1 MIDLVTVVYRLEM
14 PFLELQAKSIET
26 YFEDNFVNSIIVV
39 VNDDDSVCDLIDK
52 SWWGKYKHLV
62 IIIPY
67 SIYKYECRIN
77 GWENQQL
84 CKLLSVS
91 RCLMPWAMVLDAKTL
106 FIKHCTPQL
115 MFTGD
120 KFNSLPLAISLFP
133 EFIPAKESI
142 QKMFGISFDKTIGPG
157 GVPFMMHTDTV
168 RDMIRHIE
176 SIVEADFIDFF
187 QTKCR
192 YPDLITEFYLYSGYV
207 TYKYGNILE
216 LYSGDQNWDCV
227 NLADWQIDQ
236 FDDVYKKMT
245 LVKTLTIS
253 IQAQAWNLLSQQQK
267 SLYLELLE
275 FKKVINNTEHTLD
288 KLNTVVI
295 N

>member
-26 YFEDNFVNSIIVV
+26 YFEDNFINSITVV
-39 VNDDDSVCDLIDK
+39 VNDDDSVCELINK

-62 IIIPY
+62 AIIPY
-67 SIYKYECRIN
+67 SVYRYTCRIN

-84 CKLLSVS
+84 CKLLSAS
-91 RCLMPWAMVLDAKTL
+91 RCTMPWAMILDAKTL
-106 FIKHCTPQL
+106 FVKPCTPQL

-120 KFNSLPLAISLFP
+120 KFNSHSIEIFP
-133 EFIPAKESI
+133 QFTEAKESI
-142 QKMFGISFDKTIGPG
+142 QKIFGISFNETVGPG

-168 RDMIRHIE
+168 RDMIKYIE
-176 SIVEADFIDFF
+176 TTFETTFDDFF

-207 TYKYGNILE
+207 THKYGNILE
-216 LYSGDQNWDCV
+216 LYSGQQNWECA
-227 NLADWQIDQ
+227 NLADWQIDR
-236 FDDVYKKMT
+236 FDDVYKGMR
-245 LVKTLTIS
+245 LFKTLTVS
-253 IQAQAWNLLSQQQK
+253 IQAQAWNMLSQQQK
-267 SLYLELLE
+267 LSYLELLKL
-275 FKKVINNTEHTLD
+275 KKIINDTEDTLD

>member
-1 MIDLVTVVYRLEM
+1 MIDLVTVVYRPEM

-26 YFEDNFVNSIIVV
+26 YFQDNFINSITVV

-52 SWWGKYKHLV
+52 SWWGKYKHIV
-62 IIIPY
+62 TVVPY
-67 SIYKYECRIN
+67 SVYRYECRIN

-91 RCLMPWAMVLDAKTL
+91 RCDKTWAMVLDAKTL
-106 FIKHCTPQL
+106 FIKSCTPQL

-120 KFNSLPLAISLFP
+120 KFNSLPLEIGLFP
-133 EFIPAKESI
+133 EFTAAKESV
-142 QKMFGISFDKTIGPG
+142 QKIFGISFNETVGPG

-168 RDMIRHIE
+168 RDMIKYIE
-176 SIVEADFIDFF
+176 ATFETTFDDFF

-207 TYKYGNILE
+207 TYQYNNIHE
-216 LYSGDQNWDCV
+216 LYSGHQNWDCV

-236 FDDVYKKMT
+236 FDDVYKKME
-245 LVKTLTIS
+245 LVKTLTVS
-253 IQAQAWNLLSQQQK
+253 VQAQAWNILSPQQK
-267 SLYLELLE
+267 LLYLELLK
-275 FKKVINNTEHTLD
+275 FKKIINDTEDTLD